1 MPLILGGGRSD
12 VRWMGD
18 RGRVLVPVVNDGP
31 GEVECWRASANV
43 ATPRSVIFISEVTAR
58 RNSR

>member
-1 MPLILGGGRSD
+1 
-12 VRWMGD
+12 MGD
-18 RGRVLVPVVNDGP
+18 RDRVLIPVVDGGP

-43 ATPRSVIFISEVTAR
+43 ATPRNVIFIRVVTAA